1 VSSIDMASPDTYLG
15 FAATTYFACNEY
27 LLSFCPRALQRLL
40 IRRRWALGCH
50 VEMRG
55 VNTIDRD
62 GNRHRLSR
70 IFERPISSF

>member
-27 LLSFCPRALQRLL
+27 L
-40 IRRRWALGCH
+40 GCH

-70 IFERPISSF
+70 RFERPISSF